1 MKIILKDKQELYF
14 EVLGNLSSN
23 KTLFFLNGLSQTT
36 ISWGFVTPHFL
47 EDCKVVLV
55 DFVFQGNSSKEG
67 EWRTFD
73 QHAEDIICLSDYLDI
88 EHFTVI
94 GLSYGSI
101 IGQHLAV
108 NYPSRIE
115 KLILLSTFAHKTPYY
130 EAIELSWKRSL
141 EMGGY
146 GLMLDVM
153 LPFVLSDNYFANP
166 IIPIEMLK
174 SVRKDMVEAKSLQK
188 LMEATMA
195 LKDYRPQLKK
205 VICPSLI
212 IHGGRDTLFPVDF
225 GRSVSEHISNS
236 TFVVIEEAGH
246 TLNLESVSTVVKYI
260 KDFI

>member
-1 MKIILKDKQELYF
+1 MKLTLKDGQELYY
-14 EVLGNLSSN
+14 EVLGNTSS
-23 KTLFFLNGLSQTT
+23 KKVLFFLNGLSQSTV
-36 ISWGFVTPHFL
+36 SWGFVTPHFL
-47 EDCKVVLV
+47 QDYSVVLV

-73 QHAEDIICLSDYLDI
+73 QHAEDIICLSH
-88 EHFTVI
+88 EMKVNQFTVI

-101 IGQHLAV
+101 VGQHLAV

-115 KLILLSTFAHKTPYY
+115 KLVLLSTFAHKTPYY

-141 EMGGY
+141 ELGGY

-166 IIPIEMLK
+166 IIPIDMLK

-195 LKDYRPQLKK
+195 MKDYRPQLKNI
-205 VICPSLI
+205 VCPVLI
-212 IHGGRDTLFPVDF
+212 IHGGRDTLFPVEF
-225 GRSVSEHISNS
+225 GRSVADHISNS
-236 TFVVIEEAGH
+236 TFVVLDEAGH
-246 TLNLESVSTVVKYI
+246 TLNLESVVNVVEKI

>member
-1 MKIILKDKQELYF
+1 MKLHIKDGQELYY
-14 EVLGNLSSN
+14 EVLGNAQSE

-36 ISWGFVTPHFL
+36 TSWGFVSPNFIL
-47 EDCKVVLV
+47 DYKIVLV

-67 EWRTFD
+67 DWRTFD
-73 QHAEDIICLSDYLDI
+73 HHAQDLIDLADQLKL
-88 EHFTVI
+88 EHFIPI

-101 IGQHLAV
+101 VAQHLAV

-115 KLILLSTFAHKTPYY
+115 KMVLLSTFAHKTPYY

-205 VICPSLI
+205 VICPTLI
-212 IHGGRDTLFPVDF
+212 IHGGRDTLFPIDF
-225 GRSVSEHISNS
+225 GKSVADHISNS
-236 TFVVIEEAGH
+236 LFVVIDEAGH
-246 TLNLESVSTVVKYI
+246 TLNLESVTTVVTYI